1 MGDTRFP
8 EGRLW
13 YEDFYFSAM
22 LLIKEPV
29 DRFFDQVMVMA
40 EDPALRQNRLNLLT
54 ALRAMILEVAD
65 ISRIGVEE

>member
-1 MGDTRFP
+1 
-8 EGRLW
+8 
-13 YEDFYFSAM
+13 M

-29 DRFFDQVMVMA
+29 DRFFDKVMVMA